1 MIAAP
6 VATLN
11 VTVRTSRMPH
21 GSEFKRITK
30 AIEHLYYLTLFS
42 SVPDYARRGDAW
54 QSWLDAG
61 TDLAVREAPKA
72 VAREDRYVESVYS
85 GAREIRFAVHGNAQ
99 ALEQLSELL
108 HSPSTIASSLQVP
121 AGRFQELV
129 QQSVASLSVGDVTG
143 IEVTLAG
150 R

>member
-72 VAREDRYVESVYS
+72 VAREDRYVD
-85 GAREIRFAVHGNAQ
+85 IRTEDEVRVLHDLTGW
-99 ALEQLSELL
+99 ALAGGYQL
-108 HSPSTIASSLQVP
+108 
-121 AGRFQELV
+121 AG
-129 QQSVASLSVGDVTG
+129 LSVLRVSLEDVYLGLTRAEEPDSG
-143 IEVTLAG
+143 EGVAA